1 MPSQCVILL
10 AKVSLKSNLN
20 RIQMGK
26 WKTEGAVAMTLNCDK
41 EQLEHQSLRLTGN
54 APSHARKAENVLTD
68 RDFFLSLLTF
78 VADFGADLGHR
89 PHRVGRGG
97 S

>member
-1 MPSQCVILL
+1 MPSQCVILS
-10 AKVSLKSNLN
+10 AKVLLKSNLN

-26 WKTEGAVAMTLNCDK
+26 WKTEGVDAMMLNCDK
-41 EQLEHQSLRLTGN
+41 GQLERQSLRLTGN
-54 APSHARKAENVLTD
+54 APSHARKEENVLTD
-68 RDFFLSLLTF
+68 RDFFLSVLTF
-78 VADFGADLGHR
+78 VADFGANLGHR